1 MRFSSSPRFLAVV
14 LALAIPMLAA
24 TPPVPRPA
32 KEFTFVDP
40 SGKQTLLSSYKG
52 KAVCI
57 QFLYTTCPHCQALSK
72 ELSKVQTELGP
83 KGLQVLGVTFDEAT
97 PAKAA
102 AYQRQFGV
110 GFPVAF
116 ASRDTVLSYL
126 GLSVMDR
133 FVVPQVVVIDKKG
146 VIQAQSDP
154 MGTPKLQDPAYLTQ
168 FIGGLLKEPAGGG
181 KIVATPKAKP
191 ADAKK
196 TD

>member
-1 MRFSSSPRFLAVV
+1 MAAV
-14 LALAIPMLAA
+14 LALAIPMLAI
-24 TPPVPRPA
+24 PPVPRPA

-52 KAVCI
+52 KVVCI

-72 ELSKVQTELGP
+72 ELSKLQNDLGAKGVQF
-83 KGLQVLGVTFDEAT
+83 LGVAFDEAT

-110 GFPVAF
+110 NFPVAY
-116 ASRDTVLSYL
+116 ASRDTVTSYL

-133 FVVPQVVVIDKKG
+133 FVVPQVMIIDKKG

-154 MGTPKLQDPAYLTQ
+154 MGTAKLQDPAYLTT
-168 FIGGLLKEPAGGG
+168 FIGGLAKDGSGSG
-181 KIVATPKAKP
+181 KIVSSPSKAKST
-191 ADAKK
+191 DTKK